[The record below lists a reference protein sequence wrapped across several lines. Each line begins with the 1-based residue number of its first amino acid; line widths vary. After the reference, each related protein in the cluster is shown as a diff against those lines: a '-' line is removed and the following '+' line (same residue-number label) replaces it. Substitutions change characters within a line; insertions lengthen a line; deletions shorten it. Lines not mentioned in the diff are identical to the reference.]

1 MKGSPHKTK
10 KIGDLNRNRMH
21 PRLSSLRFSTNG
33 RKFRNHLRPIKVQ
46 QRVHN
51 AKIGGKWSES
61 VKVELKENL
70 CPIWQVPW
78 RSISMRPESFHCCYS
93 KAVNVPLMDA
103 WVLIVVEFF
112 LATMFETRYDSFLLK
127 KARSSIES
135 SPPTFR

>member
-1 MKGSPHKTK
+1 
-10 KIGDLNRNRMH
+10 MH

-78 RSISMRPESFHCCYS
+78 RSISMRPKS
-93 KAVNVPLMDA
+93 PLLLFQGGKCASNGCLGLDSCR
-103 WVLIVVEFF
+103 IF